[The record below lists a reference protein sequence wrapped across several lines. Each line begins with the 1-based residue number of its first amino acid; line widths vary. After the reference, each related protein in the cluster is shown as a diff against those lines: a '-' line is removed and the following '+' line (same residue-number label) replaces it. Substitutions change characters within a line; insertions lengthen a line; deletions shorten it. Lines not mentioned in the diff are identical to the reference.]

1 MKAVNYL
8 GLVACATALLAC
20 GGGGSSPA
28 AQPATPA
35 PTPTVTPT
43 PSPTPTPTPT
53 VTPTPTPTPA
63 PSVADG
69 GFAGY
74 QFALT
79 GGAGGLVYT
88 VNNGNDLR
96 ARLAEAG
103 ASSQPIVVYIDGV
116 ITDANSGGQGKDI
129 EIKEQD
135 NVSLIGVADR
145 GSFDGIGLHIRR
157 SKNIIIQ
164 NLTFHEPWPG
174 QERDA
179 ISIEGDDDGSTT
191 GHIWIDHCEL
201 YHQLTSDKD
210 YYDGL
215 IDTKAG
221 AHSVTVSYS
230 YLHHAHKTSLHGS
243 SDTDTVPAADRFITF
258 HHNRFEYL
266 TSRVPL
272 FRHGKGHVYNNYFY
286 EISSTAVNSRMGA
299 EILVENNVFEN
310 TQNPIVS
317 FGSSSIGYWN
327 LVGNVMGSG
336 VTWSTGS
343 LDAHAQNGESTSTY
357 TVPYSYTADST
368 DGLKAHILANAGVGK
383 LDQSGLNIPAPVS
396 SSVSSASVD
405 TEENSVSA
413 FSLPLTEAF
422 TTSTEAFFT
431 SSYKSLSGSAA
442 TGTPLYHRVT
452 GSADIVDGAL
462 SLSGARVSIGNATP
476 AVSTTAGDQE
486 TTGVLPLDADYTVSF
501 KVVSVAGDTTKS
513 FMIYVD
519 NNTANSANSLW
530 GSASKFYS
538 AALNSFVPGQTYQVS
553 GLVASANSFISLRT
567 ESAST
572 IVLDDL
578 VIEASE

>member
-1 MKAVNYL
+1 M
-8 GLVACATALLAC
+8 
-20 GGGGSSPA
+20 
-28 AQPATPA
+28 
-35 PTPTVTPT
+35 
-43 PSPTPTPTPT
+43 TPTPTPEPS
-53 VTPTPTPTPA
+53 PTPGAT
-63 PSVADG
+63 DG

-96 ARLAEAG
+96 AKLAEAKAG
-103 ASSQPIVVYIDGV
+103 SQPIVVYIDGV

-129 EIKEQD
+129 EIKDQD

-145 GSFDGIGLHIRR
+145 ASFDGIGLHIRR
-157 SKNIIIQ
+157 SKNIIVQ

-179 ISIEGDDDGSTT
+179 ISIEGDDDGSVT

-221 AHSVTVSYS
+221 AYAVTVSYS

-243 SDTDTVPAADRFITF
+243 SDTDTVPNADRFLTF
-258 HHNRFEYL
+258 HHNRFEHL

-272 FRHGKGHVYNNYFY
+272 FRHGKGHVYNNYFN
-286 EISSTAVNSRMGA
+286 EISSTAINSRMGA
-299 EILVENNVFEN
+299 EILVEKNVFEN
-310 TQNPIVS
+310 TQNPVVS

-327 LVGNVMGSG
+327 LVDNLMGPG

-343 LDAHAQNGESTSTY
+343 LDAHAQSGESTSTY

-368 DGLKAHILANAGVGK
+368 DGLKEYILANAGVGK
-383 LDQSGLNIPAPVS
+383 LDQSGLDIPPPVS
-396 SSVSSASVD
+396 APPVDDGGGEEGEPVASL
-405 TEENSVSA
+405 T
-413 FSLPLTEAF
+413 LPLSESF

-431 SSYKSLSGSAA
+431 ASYKSLTGSAG

-452 GSADIVDGAL
+452 GSAEIVDGAL
-462 SLSGARVSIGNATP
+462 SLTGARVSVGNSTP
-476 AVSTTAGDQE
+476 TVSTTGSDQQ
-486 TTGVLPLDADYTVSF
+486 TTGVLPLVADYRVSF
-501 KVVSVAGDTTKS
+501 KVVSVAGDTSKA

-519 NNTANSANSLW
+519 NNTASSANSLW
-530 GSASKFYS
+530 GGASKFYS
-538 AALNSFVPGQTYQVS
+538 VALNSLVPGQTYQVS
-553 GLVASANSFISLRT
+553 GLLASANSFLTLRT
-567 ESAST
+567 ESAAT

-578 VIEASE
+578 VVEAAN